1 MLAFIRLNLSRL
13 NIIRFPKLRYKAV
26 IYPNNPVLM
35 KNIYLMFSLI
45 LCAYIGFSQT
55 PDSSAIFYKKGL
67 EEKNARR
74 FMVAFNNFQK
84 AVDYNKSNA
93 DAQKELGL
101 TALELRKYGN
111 AEVAFLK
118 LNELKKDDTT
128 AILNLANIYFWTH
141 QWKQAEVYG
150 IKAKS
155 MNIGSGWDYILGKSY
170 YQEEDYGNAFKYLQA
185 ASKTDSTNADIP
197 YLMARGFV
205 DMNNYKIA
213 ITFFKKAI
221 SLDSTKFQW
230 IYECALTM
238 ATLNDDNNAI
248 KYYLLAADKGY
259 KTDND
264 YYENLSDS
272 YVAAGQPEK
281 GIELM
286 VKILDKKPADLVLL
300 YSVANAYYKI
310 KKYPEAIDYWDRI
323 LFYDKENSRAL
334 YMIGMAYQKKGE
346 TDKGRQ
352 LCDKA
357 IAMDPTLK
365 NLKQEKQGM
374 GL

>member
-1 MLAFIRLNLSRL
+1 
-13 NIIRFPKLRYKAV
+13 
-26 IYPNNPVLM
+26 M
-35 KNIYLMFSLI
+35 KNILLI
-45 LCAYIGFSQT
+45 LFSTFLINTAFSQSA
-55 PDSSAIFYKKGL
+55 DSSNLYYKKGL
-67 EEKNARR
+67 EEKNTRR
-74 FMVAFNNFQK
+74 YMVAYNDFQK
-84 AVDYNKSNA
+84 AVDYKVDNA
-93 DAQKELGL
+93 DAQTQLGL

-118 LNELKKDDTT
+118 VNDLKKDDTT
-128 AILNLANIYFWTH
+128 AVENLANIYFWTH
-141 QWKQAEVYG
+141 QWKQAE
-150 IKAKS
+150 IFTKKAMALNVGK
-155 MNIGSGWDYILGKSY
+155 NWNYILGKSY
-170 YQEEDYGNAFKYLQA
+170 YQEEDYGNAFKYLQLA
-185 ASKTDSTNADIP
+185 GKEDSTNAEIP
-197 YLMARGFV
+197 YLIARGFV

-221 SLDSTKFQW
+221 ALDSTKFQW
-230 IYECALTM
+230 IYECALVY
-238 ATLNDDNNAI
+238 ATIPDDISAI
-248 KYYLLAADKGY
+248 KYYQLAAEKGY

-286 VKILDKKPADLVLL
+286 IKILEKKPADLVLL
-300 YSVANAYYKI
+300 YSVANAYYKT
-310 KKYPEAIDYWDRI
+310 KKYQEAIDYWDKI
-323 LFYDKENSRAL
+323 LYFDKENSHAL
-334 YMIGMAYQKKGE
+334 YMIGMAYQKKGD

-357 IAMDPTLK
+357 IAMDPSLK